1 MMLMT
6 DFRRLF
12 LSVIIALFLTF
23 STPRAHSL
31 PLVITQITA
40 GDFFKLG
47 VDKMRRGNYPEA
59 IDNFNQAIQLQK
71 GFTVAYADR
80 CLAYLQ
86 LQDYHQAIADCTQAI
101 NFAPNNFEAYLNRG
115 LAHYRQGDYRVAIAD
130 YNQAIAFKPNDF
142 RAHYNRGVALAG
154 EENYSEAIVDYN
166 RALTQITQITSFLLA
181 DIYNDRGLAHLVLQ
195 NHQAAMLDFNLAI
208 RLNPNDDRAY
218 FNRGCACGRNGDDFG
233 AVVNFSEVIRLNP
246 SNAVA
251 YVNRGI
257 ARYRLG
263 YHQGA
268 MSSDKLLRIYADF
281 KKASEYFEHQG
292 KKVAYQK
299 TLDLLK
305 SLRQEIQLAT
315 EVAIL

>member
-1 MMLMT
+1 MT
-6 DFRRLF
+6 DLRRLF
-12 LSVIIALFLTF
+12 FSVIIALFLI
-23 STPRAHSL
+23 STPTAHSL

-40 GDFFKLG
+40 GNLFELG
-47 VDKMRRGNYPEA
+47 VDKMRRGDYLEA
-59 IDNFNQAIQLQK
+59 VKNFNQAIELQK
-71 GFTVAYADR
+71 DFTVAYSNR

-115 LAHYRQGDYRVAIAD
+115 LAHYRQSDYPAAIAN
-130 YNQAIAFKPNDF
+130 YNRAIALKPDDF
-142 RAHYNRGVALAG
+142 RAYYNRGVALAG
-154 EENYSEAIVDYN
+154 EGNYSEAIVDYN
-166 RALTQITQITSFLLA
+166 QALTQIPQITSLLLA

-195 NHQAAMLDFNLAI
+195 NQQAAMLDFNLAI
-208 RLNPNDDRAY
+208 RLNANDDRAY

-233 AVVNFSEVIRLNP
+233 AVDNFSEVIRLNP
-246 SNAVA
+246 SNALA

-268 MSSDKLLRIYADF
+268 IADL
-281 KKASEYFEHQG
+281 KKASEYFQHQG
-292 KKVAYQK
+292 KRVAYQK

-315 EVAIL
+315 EIALF